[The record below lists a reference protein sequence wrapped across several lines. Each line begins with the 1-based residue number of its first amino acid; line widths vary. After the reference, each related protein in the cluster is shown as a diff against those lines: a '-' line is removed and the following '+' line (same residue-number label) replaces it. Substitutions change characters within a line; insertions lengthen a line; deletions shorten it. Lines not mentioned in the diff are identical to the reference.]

1 VLAFGLATSSDIP
14 EAVLQV
20 PNAAAQLMAGPLF
33 RRSVLCF
40 EGGIGG
46 DVLRHIFGPDDFFR
60 EQIKTERGKE
70 GEVKRKIMWGTGSKS
85 RGNSPSNRAFLWRA
99 ALLGLLALVHGLGVF
114 SSGDGGRD
122 EK

>member
-1 VLAFGLATSSDIP
+1 LATSGDVP

-33 RRSVLCF
+33 RRGVLCF

-46 DVLRHIFGPDDFFR
+46 DVLRHVLGPDDFFSK
-60 EQIKTERGKE
+60 QIKAKRVKE
-70 GEVKRKIMWGTGSKS
+70 EEVKRKIIWKTGGKS
-85 RGNSPSNRAFLWRA
+85 RENSPLNRAFLWRA

-114 SSGDGGRD
+114 SSGDKGGN